1 MLRVDGP
8 ALNVAECCIP
18 SEEEPPPVSDGQPER
33 AGSKVGAKETSV
45 GAAVF

>member
-1 MLRVDGP
+1 MRVDGP

-18 SEEEPPPVSDGQPER
+18 SEEGPPPVSDGQPER
-33 AGSKVGAKETSV
+33 AGWKVGAKETSV